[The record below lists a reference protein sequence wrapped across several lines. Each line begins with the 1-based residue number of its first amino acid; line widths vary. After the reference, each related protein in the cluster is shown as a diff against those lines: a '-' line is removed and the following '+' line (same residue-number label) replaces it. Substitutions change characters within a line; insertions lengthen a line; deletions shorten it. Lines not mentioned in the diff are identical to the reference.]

1 MIKNNNTIDPGC
13 GEDNILPTPE
23 WLKKLG
29 QDIAL
34 EFGLE
39 SFDGICITGMICK
52 ALRKHE
58 ESERRTGERLG
69 DS

>member
-1 MIKNNNTIDPGC
+1 MENNNTIDPGC

-23 WLKKLG
+23 WLKRLG

-39 SFDGICITGMICK
+39 HMDGVYITGMICT
-52 ALRKHE
+52 ALRKQK
-58 ESERRTGERLG
+58 EREDGRRKEV
-69 DS
+69 